1 MRTIQVLLLCI
12 SSSLHTFMAGAHD
25 LRDITDSVFGNEGTY
40 FLPAA
45 FGDFNSDKL
54 TDIIVLKKDRK
65 SVAVLLA
72 SEQNVV
78 SMSVDSEPIFQEQ
91 STMECL
97 CPNGELPAP
106 HQIVYC
112 YHCSDCTFSSVA
124 PADFDGDGSM
134 DLMTIGTGADGK
146 MEAFI
151 MWGENHGL
159 ECQKDLVTIDNITS
173 EPLVFDYNGDFIS
186 DLLTVDETGE
196 RKVYVFSPHRTF
208 SSAVLG
214 PCPGGEKC
222 QLKAEHGNSY
232 VDVTGDGRADLLLT
246 TQAGLELHQGEAD
259 AGGWRYRCTV
269 PWPNFIEGCNT
280 DDCIGQP
287 AFLDFSLSGS
297 LDMVLPVC
305 FDYHCQN
312 SSLYLIPVSELAACP
327 QHWQWRPMS
336 LDLTPDRRFRKRDP
350 DMSPLALMTPRVGDV
365 NLDGFP
371 DLLMTVYNV
380 TSGSG
385 SGSEVQLLLNVPCQP
400 MSGCH
405 QSDPTS
411 KYWRQFQ
418 LQPGYTAGL
427 GPAITGA
434 FFDIYEDGRL
444 DLITVS
450 QDEHGN
456 YQVSAFM
463 NTTQDSDAY
472 FMKVIVLTGACYHNC
487 DHQTTDYVPYGT
499 NSGGQLVSYRSQR
512 PGQESFDSYQ
522 SVAVQL
528 PQSSYFALGLPYTIF
543 GLGMAPNFVDSLSV
557 NISAQS
563 HDWPQIIPNSQ
574 LYVIPYPPDKPDS
587 WDVKLIITASKNIL
601 ITGLAL
607 VGTCAMC
614 TVIIVLLHIRD
625 KKMDHRA
632 KLQDAS
638 RFHFDAM

>member
-1 MRTIQVLLLCI
+1 MRTIQVLLLY
-12 SSSLHTFMAGAHD
+12 SSTLLTFRAGAYD
-25 LRDITDSVFGNEGTY
+25 LRDITDSVFGSDGNS

-78 SMSVDSEPIFQEQ
+78 SLDSGPMFQEQ
-91 STMECL
+91 STMECH
-97 CPNGELPAP
+97 CPDGEFQALNLV
-106 HQIVYC
+106 IVITNL
-112 YHCSDCTFSSVA
+112 SSGCTFSSVA

-134 DLMTIGTGADGK
+134 DLMTIATGSDGEMK
-146 MEAFI
+146 AFV
-151 MWGENHGL
+151 MWGEGHGL
-159 ECQKDLVTIDNITS
+159 ECQKNLVTIENITS
-173 EPLVFDYNGDFIS
+173 EPMVFDYNSDFIS

-196 RKVYVFSPHRTF
+196 RKVYVFSQDRTF
-208 SSAVLG
+208 SEASLG
-214 PCPGGEKC
+214 PGDGS

-246 TQAGLELHQGEAD
+246 TQKGLELHKGEA
-259 AGGWRYRCTV
+259 GGFQYLCSV
-269 PWPNFIEGCNT
+269 PWPVFSSGCNC

-297 LDMVLPVC
+297 LDLVLPVC

-327 QHWQWRPMS
+327 PDWHWRPMS
-336 LDLTPDRRFRKRDP
+336 LDLTPDRRFRKRNP
-350 DMSPLALMTPRVGDV
+350 SQSPLALMTPRVGDV
-365 NLDGFP
+365 DLDGFP
-371 DLLMTVYNV
+371 DLLMTVYN
-380 TSGSG
+380 TSSG
-385 SGSEVQLLLNVPCQP
+385 AGSEVQLLLNVPCQP

-418 LQPGYTAGL
+418 LQPGYTAGV
-427 GPAITGA
+427 GSAVTGA

-444 DLITVS
+444 DLIIVS
-450 QDEHGN
+450 QDQHDN
-456 YQVSAFM
+456 YLVSAYV
-463 NTTQDSDAY
+463 NPTQDSDAY

-487 DHQTTDYVPYGT
+487 DHQTTEYVPYGT